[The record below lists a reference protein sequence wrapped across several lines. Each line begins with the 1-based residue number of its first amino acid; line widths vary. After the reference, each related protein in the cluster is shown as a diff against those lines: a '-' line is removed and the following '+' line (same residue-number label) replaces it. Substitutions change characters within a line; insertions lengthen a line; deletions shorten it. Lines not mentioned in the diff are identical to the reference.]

1 MRTSGPVRG
10 QVGDVPLP
18 AGPRNASRRVLGT
31 PSGHV
36 APVVGWGRHPPRGC
50 PSTHREEKAVKGL
63 VGDTGTHPKGPWGQS
78 EDPLDSQETPP
89 KNHFR

>member
-1 MRTSGPVRG
+1 MGTSRYPQGRETHRG
-10 QVGDVPLP
+10 VCWGHPPDTWHPSWDGGD
-18 AGPRNASRRVLGT
+18 T
-31 PSGHV
+31 
-36 APVVGWGRHPPRGC
+36 PPRGC